1 MADEFINILD
11 EHGKLTGEIKLKSEA
26 HRLGLYHSSVHI
38 WFYTKKGEILIQ
50 KRADFKDTFPNLWDV
65 SVAGHISAGETPEYS
80 AIREISEEIGLTINK
95 NHINFIGVYLEQTH
109 PRENIM
115 DNEFHYIYLAEL
127 QTPVENLV
135 IQEEEVAAI
144 KMISLQNLKQD
155 LSDTDKSKYYVPHEE
170 KYFSFVFSEIEKL
183 LNLTP

>member
-38 WFYTKKGEILIQ
+38 WFYTKNGELLIQ

-65 SVAGHISAGETPEYS
+65 SVAGHISVGETPEYS
-80 AIREISEEIGLTINK
+80 AIREISEEIGLTIK
-95 NHINFIGVYLEQTH
+95 KDHINFIGVYLEQTN

-127 QTPVENLV
+127 QTSLEELV

-144 KMISLQNLKQD
+144 KMISLNKLKQD
-155 LSDTDKSKYYVPHEE
+155 LSNPDKAKCYVPHEK
-170 KYFSFVFSEIEKL
+170 KYFDFVFSEIQKL
-183 LNLTP
+183 LSSS

>member
-11 EHGKLTGEIKLKSEA
+11 KDGKLTGEIKLKSEA
-26 HRLGLYHSSVHI
+26 HRLGLFHSSVHI
-38 WFYTKKGEILIQ
+38 WFYTEDGEILIQ

-80 AIREISEEIGLTINK
+80 AIREISEEIGLQIKK
-95 NHINFIGVYLEQTH
+95 NHINFIGVYLEQTQ

-127 QTPVENLV
+127 KTTIDELI
-135 IQEEEVAAI
+135 IQEEEVAAV
-144 KMISLQNLKQD
+144 KMIPLQQLKENINDPEQ
-155 LSDTDKSKYYVPHEE
+155 SRYYVPHES
-170 KYFSFVFSEIEKL
+170 KYYNFVFSEIEKL
-183 LNLTP
+183 LQ